1 MEPPAGQTF
10 VLLSRPGCGLC
21 EEMERAYAA
30 LSRRVP
36 LPPLVVQ
43 DVDADPV
50 TARRYGLEIPVLL
63 LEGIVACKVEFD
75 AAEVLRLTR
84 PRI

>member
-1 MEPPAGQTF
+1 
-10 VLLSRPGCGLC
+10 
-21 EEMERAYAA
+21 MERAYAA